1 MSTKR
6 IIADQVLTRLYGG
19 YPDSAA
25 PVQRPD
31 VYKALEQKIN
41 AQFSLRQFQINLP
54 SAGTI
59 PDNLCI
65 GTYEDVAVVSNS
77 NGGSYSLLPVT
88 PITLPRNAGIQQIR
102 PNISSTGNVKLL
114 GNPFIPLQF
123 GQGYLL
129 QADKLLNSLFGQIS
143 YEVSQKKVTYS
154 KDITLFGI
162 TKVDMQLVVLDMS
175 QYSETT
181 DLPIPADMEEKLVSE
196 LVAQFAPIVPES
208 GIVNAYTTSQQ
219 QPNK

>member
-1 MSTKR
+1 
-6 IIADQVLTRLYGG
+6 
-19 YPDSAA
+19 
-25 PVQRPD
+25 
-31 VYKALEQKIN
+31 
-41 AQFSLRQFQINLP
+41 
-54 SAGTI
+54 
-59 PDNLCI
+59 
-65 GTYEDVAVVSNS
+65 
-77 NGGSYSLLPVT
+77 
-88 PITLPRNAGIQQIR
+88 
-102 PNISSTGNVKLL
+102 L